1 MMRTD
6 VWLPNREGTERR
18 RTDPGRRN
26 QANSES
32 RMFLRLVHLTLL
44 GLTWTTGLCSSPL
57 NCQSCSVWISYLRF
71 NCVKCSKGR
80 KLRHV
85 ASSGFWG
92 WGWMRTK
99 WHKRGN
105 NMLKCSRRN
114 RFEILDKMRQIKI
127 LVRMFV
133 TWNFTCNPLKLNCIY
148 YIVVWFTV
156 YHLLVVSV
164 SGLPCAQMFPSQ
176 PPPST
181 GESVRDQIH
190 MKDNKRTKKHR

>member
-6 VWLPNREGTERR
+6 VWLPNREGKAGR
-18 RTDPGRRN
+18 RTDPGQRN

-32 RMFLRLVHLTLL
+32 KMFLRLVLLTLL
-44 GLTWTTGLCSSPL
+44 GLTWTTGLCSLSL
-57 NCQSCSVWISYLRF
+57 DCQSALEFVRVFGFLYLR
-71 NCVKCSKGR
+71 NTCVKCSKGR
-80 KLRHV
+80 KRSHV
-85 ASSGFWG
+85 ASGGFWG

-105 NMLKCSRRN
+105 SMLKCSRRN

-127 LVRMFV
+127 LVQMFV
-133 TWNFTCNPLKLNCIY
+133 TWNFICNPLKLNCIY

-181 GESVRDQIH
+181 GESVRD
-190 MKDNKRTKKHR
+190 